1 MRNIIKQIKTT
12 YGNLSDKLIEEYD
25 RRQYMR
31 FFKGT
36 MIDTDNTNWPRVK
49 VSLATACFY
58 MGQGFGYIRG
68 LIVGLYTKV
77 GQLRTIR
84 RNRLK

>member
-12 YGNLSDKLIEEYD
+12 YGNLSNKLIEEYD

-58 MGQGFGYIRG
+58 IGQGFGYIRG
-68 LIVGLYTKV
+68 YISGIHSVIGY
-77 GQLRTIR
+77 LRMNR
-84 RNRLK
+84 RNRHK